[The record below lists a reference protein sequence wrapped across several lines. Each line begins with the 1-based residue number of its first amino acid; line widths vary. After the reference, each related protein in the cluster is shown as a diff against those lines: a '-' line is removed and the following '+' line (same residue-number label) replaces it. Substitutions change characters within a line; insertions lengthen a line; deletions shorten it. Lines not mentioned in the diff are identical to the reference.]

1 MEKSQDIKEA
11 WDATLNED
19 AQKRSDEI
27 MVTMSEEIEALAKKD
42 KDEKDA
48 EKESNEIEQILTAQM
63 AAYKEAM
70 DNTFTAI
77 MEGTDE

>member
-1 MEKSQDIKEA
+1 MGKSQDIKEA
-11 WDATLNED
+11 WGATLNED

-42 KDEKDA
+42 KAEKDA
-48 EKESNEIEQILTAQM
+48 DKESIEMEQILTEQM

>member
-1 MEKSQDIKEA
+1 M
-11 WDATLNED
+11 NED

-42 KDEKDA
+42 KDKKDA

-70 DNTFTAI
+70 DNTFTTI